1 MLRLRL
7 FLLWLVMAALPLQGW
22 AAATM
27 LYCGPAQKSAAHANV
42 HAQQAASHHHEMQ
55 DQMLGEHHDVH
66 AALAQHHVDAD
77 DAAGSEGAQPVADTP
92 HTCGVCATCCHG
104 VALAQTPQWPSIT
117 AAPGADLVEPLLFVL
132 ARPSPVPDKPP
143 RA

>member
-7 FLLWLVMAALPLQGW
+7 FLVWLVMAALPLQGW

-27 LYCGPAQKSAAHANV
+27 LYCGPAQKSAAHAKA
-42 HAQQAASHHHEMQ
+42 HAQQAASHHDDMQ
-55 DQMLGEHHDVH
+55 AAHHDVQSAH
-66 AALAQHHVDAD
+66 AQHHVDAA
-77 DAAGSEGAQPVADTP
+77 DAAASEGAQPVADSP

-117 AAPGADLVEPLLFVL
+117 AAPGADLVEPLFFVL